1 MGTVP
6 TDLGEQKTETQALHY
21 WVWGWPLF
29 VLIASCV
36 IYFSQSNQSLFFT
49 INRLSQ
55 YTGDMFWA
63 VLTIFSD
70 GLVSFIILVPWIRR
84 KPRLIWAVF
93 LAAVMFTLIGQG
105 IKRIVDVPRPP
116 QLLAPDA
123 FHLIGPDWGQHAFPS
138 GHAAMIFMLAGVF
151 VFTINKPRW
160 RLFLIM
166 LASLIALSRVVV
178 GVHWPLDILAGSA
191 IGWVGVWVGLRLSK
205 YTGWGWRGIGQKIMG
220 IVLLGACV
228 VLFFLDYTGYKGIM
242 ELQRVIAVVFF
253 TIGMNEYLQ
262 IYGIHF
268 RDRIIRKKRNANIR

>member
-1 MGTVP
+1 MSTVP
-6 TDLGEQKTETQALHY
+6 TDLGEQKTEIQDPHY

-29 VLIASCV
+29 VLITSCV

-116 QLLAPDA
+116 QVLAPDA

-151 VFTINKPRW
+151 VFTINKTRW
-160 RLFLIM
+160 RWPFIM

-191 IGWVGVWVGLRLSK
+191 IGWVGVWIGLCLSK
-205 YTGWGWRGIGQKIMG
+205 YSGWGWRGIGQKILG
-220 IVLLGACV
+220 IVLLAACV
-228 VLFFLDYTGYKGIM
+228 VLFFLDYTGYEGIM
-242 ELQRVIAVVFF
+242 GIQRVIAVVFF
-253 TIGMNEYLQ
+253 TIGINEYLQ

-268 RDRIIRKKRNANIR
+268 RDRIIRKK